1 MPAPQMTKE
10 QWKKIPAGRKKKD
23 AKGVRFIKVKEGDGE
38 KLMEVRVFANPE
50 HIKEPVPA
58 EWLQ

>member
-1 MPAPQMTKE
+1 VAVPQISKA
-10 QWKKIPAGRKKKD
+10 QWKAVPAKRKKKD
-23 AKGVRFIKVKEGDGE
+23 AKGVRFLKVKEGDSE
-38 KLMEVRVFANPE
+38 KFVEVRVFSKDE

>member
-1 MPAPQMTKE
+1 VAPQISKE
-10 QWKKIPAGRKKKD
+10 QWKAIPAARKKKD
-23 AKGVRFIKVKEGDGE
+23 AKGVRFLKVKEGDGE
-38 KLMEVRVFANPE
+38 KLMEVRVFAKAE